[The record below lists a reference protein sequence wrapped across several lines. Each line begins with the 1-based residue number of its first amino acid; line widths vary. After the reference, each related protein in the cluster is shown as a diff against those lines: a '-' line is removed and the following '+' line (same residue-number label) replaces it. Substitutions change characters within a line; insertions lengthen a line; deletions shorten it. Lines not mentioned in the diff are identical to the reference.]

1 MYSKLTSEEGER
13 DVFDTRIIDFKDE
26 GDLDEQVELGDNH
39 HRQLRGSTRLRI
51 TSLCLGVLKSSIL
64 LWAIIVFQLIA
75 IGLLLS
81 HSTSPQEAPLYSPA
95 NEAISYKYNKFFN
108 GFGHNVSPFQVPP
121 SKELDELWEDLYHFG
136 ISRIPKSQAKL
147 LTNATEAIPG
157 DEEHYA
163 VELDVFHEL
172 HCLNRIRKTIYS
184 DHYPDMR
191 ISLPGNEIHMSH
203 CLNSIR
209 RSLMCSSDVSL
220 IVWKWDE
227 EAGQSFPRG
236 DVVHRCRDFD
246 RIKEWALENQ
256 LDNNFNTS
264 IHAVNSLPMPMLLY

>member
-1 MYSKLTSEEGER
+1 MYSRLTSDGGER
-13 DVFDTRIIDFKDE
+13 DVYDTHAIDFKDE
-26 GDLDEQVELGDNH
+26 GGLDRQIELSDIS
-39 HRQLRGSTRLRI
+39 HRQLRGSAQQRI
-51 TSLCLGVLKSSIL
+51 SSACLAVAKSSVV
-64 LWAIIVFQLIA
+64 LWAIILLQFVA
-75 IGLLLS
+75 IGLLLRR
-81 HSTSPQEAPLYSPA
+81 SPSPPEAPLYSPA
-95 NEAISYKYNKFFN
+95 NGAVSYRYHRFFN
-108 GFGHNVSPFQVPP
+108 GFGRNVSPFQVPP
-121 SKELDELWEDLYHFG
+121 SKELDELWEDLYNFG

-147 LTNATEAIPG
+147 LPNATEAIPG

-163 VELDVFHEL
+163 IELDVFHEL

-203 CLNSIR
+203 CLDSIR
-209 RSLMCSSDVSL
+209 QSLMCSSDVSL
-220 IVWKWDE
+220 IVWRWDE

-256 LDNNFNTS
+256 LGNHFNTS
-264 IHAVNSLPMPMLLY
+264 IHAVHGLPMPLLVY

>member
-1 MYSKLTSEEGER
+1 
-13 DVFDTRIIDFKDE
+13 
-26 GDLDEQVELGDNH
+26 
-39 HRQLRGSTRLRI
+39 
-51 TSLCLGVLKSSIL
+51 
-64 LWAIIVFQLIA
+64 A
-75 IGLLLS
+75 
-81 HSTSPQEAPLYSPA
+81 PA
-95 NEAISYKYNKFFN
+95 NGAVSYRYHRFFN
-108 GFGHNVSPFQVPP
+108 GFGRNVSPFQVPP
-121 SKELDELWEDLYHFG
+121 SKELDELWEDLYNFG

-147 LTNATEAIPG
+147 LPNATEAIPG

-163 VELDVFHEL
+163 IELDVFHQL

-203 CLNSIR
+203 CLDSIR
-209 RSLMCSSDVSL
+209 QSLMCSSDVSL
-220 IVWKWDE
+220 IVWRWDE

-256 LDNNFNTS
+256 LGNHFNTS
-264 IHAVNSLPMPMLLY
+264 VHAVHGLPMPLLVY